1 MMTGKYISIDFGS
14 SKISAMAAEVQ
25 KDNQVKVLAVET
37 KKSDD
42 IKNGVIHQASGAGFK
57 VNELIKL
64 LHNSARIEMTN
75 IVSVSINAK
84 TMRCKSITISRF
96 VGAPG
101 VVTQRLLDEM
111 YTEVSGKIVAGEVSL
126 LDVFPVQYVVDG
138 RNVDA
143 PENTP
148 GREIS
153 ATYNV
158 VYGHKKI
165 LEELDRSFDRTGGIS
180 YECRFIGAEAL
191 STALLDDREMKD
203 GCAII
208 DFGAETTSF
217 SIFKDDVIQQLI
229 VVPLGSKNITRD
241 IAELGVAEQNA
252 EKLKRVAGKALE
264 SLVDQPVFIEIPA
277 NSPDELPVRISTA
290 FLATII
296 EARLD
301 ETMHPIFVELEK
313 YKDVLKAGIVL
324 CGGGSRLNGLIEYV
338 QQKSSIYTRIGDF
351 EGWLTEN
358 TSDEFHDIEYAQL
371 LGTILLQA
379 DYRSEHPLV
388 KPEVVKNDNTPKPKR
403 KSIKDKLTKSLFN
416 FFGDDDNKL

>member
-25 KDNQVKVLAVET
+25 KDNQVRVLAVET

-42 IKNGVIHQASGAGFK
+42 IKNGVIYQASGAGFK
-57 VNELIKL
+57 VNELVKL
-64 LHNSARIEMTN
+64 LHNSARIELTN
-75 IVSVSINAK
+75 LVSVSINAK
-84 TMRCKSITISRF
+84 TMRCKSISISRF
-96 VGAPG
+96 IGAPG
-101 VVTQRLLDEM
+101 VVTQRLLDDM
-111 YTEVSGKIVAGEVSL
+111 YNEVSAKIYDGDISV
-126 LDVFPVQYVVDG
+126 LDIFPVQYLIDG

-143 PENTP
+143 PENVP

-153 ATYNV
+153 ASYSV

-165 LEELDRSFDRTGGIS
+165 LEELDRSFDRTGGIT
-180 YECRFIGAEAL
+180 YECRFTGAEAL
-191 STALLDDREMKD
+191 STALLDDSEMRE

-217 SIFKDDVIQQLI
+217 SIFKDDVLQQLI
-229 VVPLGSKNITRD
+229 VVPLGAKNITRD
-241 IAELGVAEQNA
+241 IAELGIAEQNA

-264 SLVDQPVFIEIPA
+264 RLVEQTVYIEIPA
-277 NSPDELPVRISTA
+277 VTPGDLPVRISTS

-301 ETMHPIFVELEK
+301 ETLQPIFAEIEK
-313 YKDVLKAGIVL
+313 YKSILRAGIVI
-324 CGGGSRLNGLIEYV
+324 CGGGSRLNGLIDYM
-338 QQKSSIYTRIGDF
+338 QHKTGIYTRVGDF
-351 EGWLTEN
+351 GEWLTDN
-358 TSDEFHDIEYAQL
+358 TADAYRNVEYAQL

-388 KPEVVKNDNTPKPKR
+388 APEVPKNENAQKPKR
-403 KSIKDKLTKSLFN
+403 KSIKEKLTKSLFN